1 MARQEF
7 RGVSC
12 NTPCKPVKTMHV
24 LLVVAVCVIIRDRHY
39 IEKNPQFKLCPIQ
52 KKMFLSVKKCRYVLN
67 VIHIYTPVIV
77 SDVFPGQC

>member
-39 IEKNPQFKLCPIQ
+39 IEKILNLNYAPSS